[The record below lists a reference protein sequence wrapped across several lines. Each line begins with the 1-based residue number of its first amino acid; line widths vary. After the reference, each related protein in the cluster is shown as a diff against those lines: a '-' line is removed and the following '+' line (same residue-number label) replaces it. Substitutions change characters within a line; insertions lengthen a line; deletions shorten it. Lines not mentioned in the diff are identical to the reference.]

1 MSSWADGFAPD
12 PDDEDTAERPVPAP
26 PREAPEFIDRA
37 PFARGVVPDQAPIA
51 RFDQRPRFTGPGQ
64 SPPQAASSRPA
75 SALAPAPGPS
85 SSSTP
90 SRVPSPSPSPAPSP
104 APSAYPPPGIDA
116 TSGHPRRGL
125 LIPAI
130 AFGCAMLLLLGIGGG
145 LTALWLTGR
154 DDSSAPAA
162 GPDPVMTT
170 PGTEPGVWEPL
181 TAGKAPG
188 GDSED
193 LRRVLSQN
201 PLLEA
206 RLQVPAGCT
215 LPPAEG
221 GKVPAAELADYLAAG
236 ADCLGT
242 AWADALAPVGITV
255 GTPRVVVFTMDD
267 LPTDSAC
274 ETAHFTDSAPIPC
287 HDDSTLYW
295 PADWDPGF
303 SNSSATEAPG
313 LYMWHLAY
321 SFTPFVLASAD
332 LDGYYG
338 ALLLEL
344 ADSPEQAD
352 EAQRRYALQV
362 SCLSSAAAFQLPQ
375 GVRPAERVESFV
387 TSLEAQAAP
396 VTAGDPAPQ
405 SRAAWVGAGRDGR
418 GFLGKCATWSADAA
432 AVA

>member
-1 MSSWADGFAPD
+1 MSSWADGSAPE
-12 PDDEDTAERPVPAP
+12 PDDEDTAERPVPEP
-26 PREAPEFIDRA
+26 QREAPDFIDRA
-37 PFARGVVPDQAPIA
+37 PFPRAVVPDQAPIA
-51 RFDQRPRFTGPGQ
+51 RFDQRPRFTDPGQ
-64 SPPQAASSRPA
+64 SPPEAAPARPEPTPSRAPSPGPSPA
-75 SALAPAPGPS
+75 PSWAPSPAPAPGPS
-85 SSSTP
+85 P
-90 SRVPSPSPSPAPSP
+90 S
-104 APSAYPPPGIDA
+104 PPPGIDA
-116 TSGHPRRGL
+116 TTGHPRRGL

-154 DDSSAPAA
+154 DDGSAPAA
-162 GPDPVMTT
+162 GPDPVMTA

-181 TAGKAPG
+181 TSGQVPR

-193 LRRVLSQN
+193 LRRVLAQN

-221 GKVPAAELADYLAAG
+221 GKVPAVELSDFLAAG

-255 GTPRVVVFTMDD
+255 DTPRIVVFTTED

-274 ETAHFTDSAPIPC
+274 ETANFTDSAPVPC
-287 HDDSTLYW
+287 RDDNTLYW
-295 PADWDPGF
+295 SADWDPGF
-303 SNSSATEAPG
+303 SNSVATEAPG

-321 SFTPFVLASAD
+321 SFTPFVLAAAD

-352 EAQRRYALQV
+352 EAERRYALQV

-396 VTAGDPAPQ
+396 ATAGDPTPQ
-405 SRAAWVGAGRDGR
+405 SRATWVGAGRDGR
-418 GFLGKCATWSADAA
+418 GFLGECATWSADTA